1 MERRHVGSCLDRS
14 GSQDTCRVDARRQRA
29 GGATGIRTKSGPSS
43 RGNRH
48 PGRSLGHAGRFV
60 PSRRGRPAADAAF
73 STAAGPAVRRTHARP
88 AGSRRAG
95 VSTGAPAA
103 RSERI
108 SSRRADP
115 AAAALADCGTSLPE
129 QDARS
134 RAIRDNTARNPQKH
148 VPRTGH
154 KRHYRTLGRGAVSRR
169 LAIHGPMKFISPI
182 ARLGEGSPV
191 PCRRTFAPAL
201 QAFAL
206 SMLAALR
213 HPWLRL
219 PARPAPWHRQPLAA
233 S

>member
-14 GSQDTCRVDARRQRA
+14 GSQDTCRLDARRQRA
-29 GGATGIRTKSGPSS
+29 GGATGIRTTSGPRS

-60 PSRRGRPAADAAF
+60 PSRRGSPAADAAF
-73 STAAGPAVRRTHARP
+73 STAAGPAVCRAHARP

-95 VSTGAPAA
+95 VSTGASATG
-103 RSERI
+103 SERV

-115 AAAALADCGTSLPE
+115 AATALTVRGGE
-129 QDARS
+129 S

-148 VPRTGH
+148 APRTGH